1 VRLCNPYVLAR
12 PRTTSTD
19 APRNPSM
26 LAPSQQK
33 VQENQNKSRK
43 TKEKPFGP
51 WPSLPSAVLV
61 FRRVL
66 SHAETTRK
74 GLSGA
79 VLAHLA
85 EPCLEPREIR
95 RLGCLSGWGRVAF
108 PPWARASGRRP
119 TDRQTGSERNSKA
132 GSDQARMRCT
142 TQFERKVKPRDMQ
155 WASPVPD
162 TRGVRNAT
170 RTVNAKRR
178 SRPWGS
184 MKRRV

>member
-1 VRLCNPYVLAR
+1 MGV
-12 PRTTSTD
+12 
-19 APRNPSM
+19 
-26 LAPSQQK
+26 
-33 VQENQNKSRK
+33 
-43 TKEKPFGP
+43 G
-51 WPSLPSAVLV
+51 
-61 FRRVL
+61 L

-85 EPCLEPREIR
+85 ELRLEPREIR

-108 PPWARASGRRP
+108 PPRARASGRRP

-170 RTVNAKRR
+170 RTVNAKRNR
-178 SRPWGS
+178 TVWGS
-184 MKRRV
+184 MLRRV